1 MKEKDGTKAKT
12 KNGNEASER
21 KRKTEILEHTT
32 GATVNRMRIESVFSD
47 ARLLKPLRT

>member
-21 KRKTEILEHTT
+21 KRKTEILRTYDGSDGEQNE
-32 GATVNRMRIESVFSD
+32 NRIGIF
-47 ARLLKPLRT
+47 